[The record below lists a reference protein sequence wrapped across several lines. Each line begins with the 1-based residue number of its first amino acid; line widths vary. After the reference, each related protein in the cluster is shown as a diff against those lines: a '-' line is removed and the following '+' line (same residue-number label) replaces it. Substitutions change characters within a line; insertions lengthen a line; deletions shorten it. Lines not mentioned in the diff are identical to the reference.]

1 MPAIPNQKNGDCMA
15 RKSESVRPLDIIYL
29 VLGAILLAFSMV
41 AFTVPNKIAPG
52 GISGIATILFF
63 VAKFPVGVTILAF
76 NVVLIILQARIIG
89 RGSAW
94 KTLFSI
100 IINSI
105 AIEVM
110 MNVIP
115 VAPMTTNP
123 ILAGLYG
130 GILSGIGVGITFK
143 AGGTSG
149 GMDIVSQILHFKY
162 HIPIGDVTLVS
173 NIIVTAL
180 AGFAFGTELALFG
193 LITVFFTSKVIDAV
207 LEGMSVFRT
216 VMIISKQ
223 SDVIGWAII
232 EELHRGVTSLDGIG
246 MYSGKPVG
254 VLLTAVRR
262 GELPILRR
270 IIYETDPKAF
280 VIVGDARQIIGQGF
294 TKIEDEVRFETTSI
308 DT

>member
-1 MPAIPNQKNGDCMA
+1 MPAIFYPFTGDCMA
-15 RKSESVRPLDIIYL
+15 KTSEAVRPLDIFYL
-29 VLGAILLAFSMV
+29 TLGAILLAFSMV

-63 VAKFPVGVTILAF
+63 VAKMPVGITILAC
-76 NVVLIILQARIIG
+76 NVILIILQAKIIG
-89 RGSAW
+89 QGSAW

-110 MNVIP
+110 MNVFP
-115 VAPMTTNP
+115 VPPMTLNP

-130 GILSGIGVGITFK
+130 GIISGIGIGITFK

-162 HIPIGDVTLVS
+162 RIPIGDVTLVS
-173 NIIVTAL
+173 NVLVTGL
-180 AGFAFGTELALFG
+180 AGFAFGTELALYG

-232 EELHRGVTSLDGIG
+232 EELHRGVTSLEGVG
-246 MYSGKPVG
+246 MYSGKAVG

-262 GELPILRR
+262 GELPVLRR
-270 IIYETDPKAF
+270 IIYEQDPKAF
-280 VIVGDARQIIGQGF
+280 VIVGDARQVIGQGF
-294 TKIEDEVRFETTSI
+294 TRLEDEVRFEKAKI
-308 DT
+308 DA

>member
-1 MPAIPNQKNGDCMA
+1 MA
-15 RKSESVRPLDIIYL
+15 KPSDTVRPLDIFYL
-29 VLGAILLAFSMV
+29 ISGALLLAFSMT
-41 AFTVPNKIAPG
+41 AFTVPNRIAPG

-63 VAKFPVGVTILAF
+63 VVKMPVGFTILIC
-76 NVVLIILQARIIG
+76 NIVLIAMQAKIIG

-100 IINSI
+100 IVNSA

-149 GMDIVSQILHFKY
+149 GMDIVSQILHYKY
-162 HIPIGDVTLVS
+162 RIPIGDVTLVS
-173 NIIVTAL
+173 NIVVTGL
-180 AGFAFGTELALFG
+180 AGFTFGAELALYG

-216 VMIISKQ
+216 VTIISKQ

-232 EELHRGVTSLDGIG
+232 EELHRGVTSLEGIG

-254 VLLTAVRR
+254 VLLTAIRR

-270 IIYETDPKAF
+270 IVYDNDPKAF
-280 VIVGDARQIIGQGF
+280 VIVGDARQVIGHGF
-294 TKIEDEVRFETTSI
+294 TKLEDEVRFQKVADEE
-308 DT
+308 

>member
-1 MPAIPNQKNGDCMA
+1 MA
-15 RKSESVRPLDIIYL
+15 KPSDTVRPLDIFYL
-29 VLGAILLAFSMV
+29 ISGALLLAFSMT
-41 AFTVPNKIAPG
+41 AFTVPNRIAPG

-63 VAKFPVGVTILAF
+63 VVKMPVGFTILIC
-76 NVVLIILQARIIG
+76 NIILIAMQAKIIG

-100 IINSI
+100 IVNSA

-110 MNVIP
+110 MNLMP

-149 GMDIVSQILHFKY
+149 GMDIVSQILHYKY
-162 HIPIGDVTLVS
+162 RIPIGDVTLVS
-173 NIIVTAL
+173 NIVVTGL
-180 AGFAFGTELALFG
+180 AGFTFGAELALYG

-216 VMIISKQ
+216 VTIISKQ

-232 EELHRGVTSLDGIG
+232 EELHRGVTSLEGIG

-254 VLLTAVRR
+254 VLLTAIRR

-270 IIYETDPKAF
+270 IVYDNDPKAF
-280 VIVGDARQIIGQGF
+280 VIVGDARQVIGHGF
-294 TKIEDEVRFETTSI
+294 TKLEDEVRFQKVAEGE
-308 DT
+308 

>member
-1 MPAIPNQKNGDCMA
+1 MA
-15 RKSESVRPLDIIYL
+15 KSSDSVRPLDIFYL
-29 VLGAILLAFSMV
+29 IFGAILLAFSMV

-63 VAKFPVGVTILAF
+63 VARFPVGITILAC
-76 NVVLIILQARIIG
+76 NIILIALQARIIG
-89 RGSAW
+89 KGSAW

-100 IINSI
+100 VINSI

-110 MNVIP
+110 MHVLPIP
-115 VAPMTTNP
+115 PMTTNP
-123 ILAGLYG
+123 ILGGLYG
-130 GILSGIGVGITFK
+130 GILSGIGIGITFK

-162 HIPIGDVTLVS
+162 RIPIGDVTLVA
-173 NIIVTAL
+173 NIVVTAL
-180 AGFAFGTELALFG
+180 AGFAFGAELALFG

-223 SDVIGWAII
+223 SDVLGWAII
-232 EELHRGVTSLDGIG
+232 EELHRGVTSLEGIG

-270 IIYETDPKAF
+270 IIYENDPKAF
-280 VIVGDARQIIGQGF
+280 VIVGDARQVIGHGF
-294 TKIEDEVRFETTSI
+294 TRIEDEVRFEKTQV
-308 DT
+308 DA

>member
-1 MPAIPNQKNGDCMA
+1 MA
-15 RKSESVRPLDIIYL
+15 KPSDTVRPLDIFYL
-29 VLGAILLAFSMV
+29 ISGALLLAFSMA
-41 AFTVPNKIAPG
+41 AFTVPNRIAPG

-63 VAKFPVGVTILAF
+63 VVKMPVGFTILIC
-76 NVVLIILQARIIG
+76 NIVLIAMQAKIIG
-89 RGSAW
+89 RGAAW

-100 IINSI
+100 IVNSA

-110 MNVIP
+110 MNVMP

-149 GMDIVSQILHFKY
+149 GMDIVSQILHYKY
-162 HIPIGDVTLVS
+162 RIPIGDVTLVS
-173 NIIVTAL
+173 NIVVTGL
-180 AGFAFGTELALFG
+180 AGFTFGAELALYG

-216 VMIISKQ
+216 VTIISKQ

-232 EELHRGVTSLDGIG
+232 EELHRGVTSLEGIG

-254 VLLTAVRR
+254 VLLTAIRR

-270 IIYETDPKAF
+270 IVYDNDPKAF
-280 VIVGDARQIIGQGF
+280 VIVGDARQVIGQGF
-294 TKIEDEVRFETTSI
+294 TKLEDEVRFQKVAE
-308 DT
+308 DE

>member
-1 MPAIPNQKNGDCMA
+1 MA
-15 RKSESVRPLDIIYL
+15 KTSDTVRPLDIFYL
-29 VLGAILLAFSMV
+29 ISGALLLAFSMT
-41 AFTVPNKIAPG
+41 AFTVPNRIAPG

-63 VAKFPVGVTILAF
+63 VVKMPVGFTILIC
-76 NVVLIILQARIIG
+76 NIVLIAMQAKIIG

-100 IINSI
+100 IVNSA

-110 MNVIP
+110 MNLMP
-115 VAPMTTNP
+115 VAPLTTNP

-149 GMDIVSQILHFKY
+149 GMDIVSQILHYKY
-162 HIPIGDVTLVS
+162 RIPIGDVTLVS
-173 NIIVTAL
+173 NIVVTGL
-180 AGFAFGTELALFG
+180 AGFTFGAELALYG

-207 LEGMSVFRT
+207 LEGLSVFRT
-216 VMIISKQ
+216 VTIISKQ

-232 EELHRGVTSLDGIG
+232 EELHRGVTSLEGIG

-254 VLLTAVRR
+254 VLLTAIRR

-270 IIYETDPKAF
+270 IVYDNDPKAF
-280 VIVGDARQIIGQGF
+280 VIVGDARQVIGQGF
-294 TKIEDEVRFETTSI
+294 TKLEDEVRFQKVAEEE
-308 DT
+308 

>member
-1 MPAIPNQKNGDCMA
+1 MA
-15 RKSESVRPLDIIYL
+15 KPSDTVRPLDIFYL
-29 VLGAILLAFSMV
+29 ISGALLLAFSMT
-41 AFTVPNKIAPG
+41 AFTVPNRIAPG

-63 VAKFPVGVTILAF
+63 VVKMPVGFTILIC
-76 NVVLIILQARIIG
+76 NIILIAMQAKIIG

-100 IINSI
+100 IVNSA

-110 MNVIP
+110 MNLMP

-149 GMDIVSQILHFKY
+149 GMDIVSQILHYKY
-162 HIPIGDVTLVS
+162 RIPIGDVTLVS
-173 NIIVTAL
+173 NIVVTGL
-180 AGFAFGTELALFG
+180 AGFTFGAELALYG

-216 VMIISKQ
+216 VTIISKQ

-232 EELHRGVTSLDGIG
+232 EELHRGVTSLEGIG

-254 VLLTAVRR
+254 VLLTAIRR

-270 IIYETDPKAF
+270 IVYDNDPKAF
-280 VIVGDARQIIGQGF
+280 VIVGDARQVIGHGF
-294 TKIEDEVRFETTSI
+294 TKLEDEVRFQKVAE
-308 DT
+308 DE

>member
-1 MPAIPNQKNGDCMA
+1 MA
-15 RKSESVRPLDIIYL
+15 KPSDTVRPLDIFYL
-29 VLGAILLAFSMV
+29 ISGALLLAFSMT
-41 AFTVPNKIAPG
+41 AFTVPNRIAPG

-63 VAKFPVGVTILAF
+63 VVKMPVGFTILIC
-76 NVVLIILQARIIG
+76 NIVLIAMQAKIIG

-100 IINSI
+100 IVNSA

-149 GMDIVSQILHFKY
+149 GMDIVSQKLHYKY
-162 HIPIGDVTLVS
+162 RIPIGDVTLVS
-173 NIIVTAL
+173 NIVVTGL
-180 AGFAFGTELALFG
+180 AGFTFGAELALYG

-216 VMIISKQ
+216 VTIISKQ

-232 EELHRGVTSLDGIG
+232 EELHRGVTSLEGIG

-254 VLLTAVRR
+254 VLLTAIRR

-270 IIYETDPKAF
+270 IVYDNDPKAF
-280 VIVGDARQIIGQGF
+280 VIVGDARQVIGHGF
-294 TKIEDEVRFETTSI
+294 TKLEDEVRFQKVADEE
-308 DT
+308 

>member
-1 MPAIPNQKNGDCMA
+1 MA
-15 RKSESVRPLDIIYL
+15 KPSDTVRPLDIFYL
-29 VLGAILLAFSMV
+29 ISGALLLAFSMT
-41 AFTVPNKIAPG
+41 AFTVPNRIAPE

-63 VAKFPVGVTILAF
+63 VVKMPVGFTILIC
-76 NVVLIILQARIIG
+76 NIVLIAMQAKIIG

-100 IINSI
+100 IVNSA

-110 MNVIP
+110 MNVMP

-149 GMDIVSQILHFKY
+149 GMDIVSQILHYKY
-162 HIPIGDVTLVS
+162 RIPIGDVTLVS
-173 NIIVTAL
+173 NIVVTGL
-180 AGFAFGTELALFG
+180 AGFTFGAELALYG

-216 VMIISKQ
+216 VTIISKQ

-232 EELHRGVTSLDGIG
+232 EELHRGVTSLEGIG

-254 VLLTAVRR
+254 VLLTAIRR

-270 IIYETDPKAF
+270 IVYDNDPKAF
-280 VIVGDARQIIGQGF
+280 VIVGDARQVIGQGF
-294 TKIEDEVRFETTSI
+294 TKLEDEVRFQKVAE
-308 DT
+308 DE

>member
-1 MPAIPNQKNGDCMA
+1 MA
-15 RKSESVRPLDIIYL
+15 KPSDTVRPLDIFYL
-29 VLGAILLAFSMV
+29 ISGALLLAFSMT
-41 AFTVPNKIAPG
+41 AFTVPNRIAPG

-63 VAKFPVGVTILAF
+63 VVKMPVGFTILIC
-76 NVVLIILQARIIG
+76 NIVLIAMQAKIIG

-100 IINSI
+100 IVNSA

-149 GMDIVSQILHFKY
+149 GMDIVSQILHYKY
-162 HIPIGDVTLVS
+162 RIPIGDVTLVS
-173 NIIVTAL
+173 NIIVTGL
-180 AGFAFGTELALFG
+180 AGFTFGAELALYG

-216 VMIISKQ
+216 VTIISKQ

-232 EELHRGVTSLDGIG
+232 EELHRGVTSLEGIG

-254 VLLTAVRR
+254 VLLTAIRR

-270 IIYETDPKAF
+270 IVYDNDPKAF
-280 VIVGDARQIIGQGF
+280 VIVGDARQVIGHGF
-294 TKIEDEVRFETTSI
+294 TKLEDEVRFQKVAEEE
-308 DT
+308 

>member
-1 MPAIPNQKNGDCMA
+1 MA
-15 RKSESVRPLDIIYL
+15 KPSDTVRPLDIFYL
-29 VLGAILLAFSMV
+29 ISGALLLAFSMT
-41 AFTVPNKIAPG
+41 AFTVPNRIAPG

-63 VAKFPVGVTILAF
+63 VVKMPVGFTILIC
-76 NVVLIILQARIIG
+76 NIVLIAMQAKIIG

-100 IINSI
+100 IVNSA

-110 MNVIP
+110 MNVMP

-149 GMDIVSQILHFKY
+149 GMDIVSQILHYKY
-162 HIPIGDVTLVS
+162 RIPIGDVTLVS
-173 NIIVTAL
+173 NIVVTGL
-180 AGFAFGTELALFG
+180 AGFTFGAELALYG

-216 VMIISKQ
+216 VTIISKQ

-232 EELHRGVTSLDGIG
+232 EELHRGVTSLEGIG

-254 VLLTAVRR
+254 VLLTAIRR

-270 IIYETDPKAF
+270 IVYDNDPKAF
-280 VIVGDARQIIGQGF
+280 VIVGDARQ
-294 TKIEDEVRFETTSI
+294 V
-308 DT
+308 

>member
-1 MPAIPNQKNGDCMA
+1 MA
-15 RKSESVRPLDIIYL
+15 KPSDTVRPLDIFYL
-29 VLGAILLAFSMV
+29 ISGALLLAFSMT
-41 AFTVPNKIAPG
+41 AFTVPNRIAPG

-63 VAKFPVGVTILAF
+63 VVKMPVGFTILIC
-76 NVVLIILQARIIG
+76 NIILIAMQAKIIG

-100 IINSI
+100 IVNSA

-110 MNVIP
+110 MNVMP

-149 GMDIVSQILHFKY
+149 GMDIVSQILHYKY
-162 HIPIGDVTLVS
+162 RIPIGDVTLVS
-173 NIIVTAL
+173 NIVVTGL
-180 AGFAFGTELALFG
+180 AGFTFGAELALYG

-216 VMIISKQ
+216 VTIISKQ

-232 EELHRGVTSLDGIG
+232 EELHRGVTSLEGIG

-254 VLLTAVRR
+254 VLLTAIRR

-270 IIYETDPKAF
+270 IVYDNDPKAF
-280 VIVGDARQIIGQGF
+280 VIVGDARQVIGHGF
-294 TKIEDEVRFETTSI
+294 TKLEDEVRFQKVADEE
-308 DT
+308 

>member
-1 MPAIPNQKNGDCMA
+1 MA
-15 RKSESVRPLDIIYL
+15 KPSDTVRPLDIFYL
-29 VLGAILLAFSMV
+29 ISGALLLAFSMT
-41 AFTVPNKIAPG
+41 AFTVPNRIAPG

-63 VAKFPVGVTILAF
+63 VVKMPVGFTILIC
-76 NVVLIILQARIIG
+76 NIILIAMQAKIIG

-100 IINSI
+100 IVNSA

-110 MNVIP
+110 MNMMP

-149 GMDIVSQILHFKY
+149 GMDIVSQILHYKY
-162 HIPIGDVTLVS
+162 RIPIGDVTLVS
-173 NIIVTAL
+173 NIVVTGL
-180 AGFAFGTELALFG
+180 AGFTFGAELALYG

-216 VMIISKQ
+216 VTIISKQ

-232 EELHRGVTSLDGIG
+232 EELHRGVTSLEGIG

-254 VLLTAVRR
+254 VLLTAIRR

-270 IIYETDPKAF
+270 IVYDNDPKAF
-280 VIVGDARQIIGQGF
+280 VIVGDARQVIGHGF
-294 TKIEDEVRFETTSI
+294 TKLEDEVRFQKVADEE
-308 DT
+308 

>member
-1 MPAIPNQKNGDCMA
+1 MA
-15 RKSESVRPLDIIYL
+15 KPSDTVRPLDIFYL
-29 VLGAILLAFSMV
+29 ISGALLLAFSMT
-41 AFTVPNKIAPG
+41 AFTVPNRIAPG

-63 VAKFPVGVTILAF
+63 VVKMPVGFTILIC
-76 NVVLIILQARIIG
+76 NIVLIAMQAKIIG

-100 IINSI
+100 IVNSA

-110 MNVIP
+110 MNVMP

-123 ILAGLYG
+123 LLAGLYG

-149 GMDIVSQILHFKY
+149 GMDIVSQILHYKY
-162 HIPIGDVTLVS
+162 RIPIGDVTLES
-173 NIIVTAL
+173 NIVVTGL
-180 AGFAFGTELALFG
+180 AGFTFGAELALYG

-216 VMIISKQ
+216 VTIISKQ

-232 EELHRGVTSLDGIG
+232 EELHRGVTSLEGIG

-254 VLLTAVRR
+254 VLLTAIRR

-270 IIYETDPKAF
+270 IVYDNDPKAF
-280 VIVGDARQIIGQGF
+280 VIVGDARQVIGQGF
-294 TKIEDEVRFETTSI
+294 TKLEDEVRFQKVAE
-308 DT
+308 DE

>member
-1 MPAIPNQKNGDCMA
+1 MA
-15 RKSESVRPLDIIYL
+15 KPSDTVRPLDIFYL
-29 VLGAILLAFSMV
+29 ISGALLLAFSMT
-41 AFTVPNKIAPG
+41 AFTVPNRIAPG

-63 VAKFPVGVTILAF
+63 VVKMPVGFTILIC
-76 NVVLIILQARIIG
+76 NIVLIAMQAKIIG

-100 IINSI
+100 IVNSA

-149 GMDIVSQILHFKY
+149 GMDIVSQILHYKY
-162 HIPIGDVTLVS
+162 RIPIGDVTLVS
-173 NIIVTAL
+173 NIVVTGL
-180 AGFAFGTELALFG
+180 AGFTFGAELALYG

-216 VMIISKQ
+216 VTIISKQ

-232 EELHRGVTSLDGIG
+232 EELHRGVTSLEGIG

-254 VLLTAVRR
+254 VLLTAIRR

-270 IIYETDPKAF
+270 IVYDNDPKAF
-280 VIVGDARQIIGQGF
+280 VIVGDARQVIGQGF
-294 TKIEDEVRFETTSI
+294 TKLEDEVRFQKVAE
-308 DT
+308 DE

>member
-1 MPAIPNQKNGDCMA
+1 MA
-15 RKSESVRPLDIIYL
+15 KPSDTVRPLDIFYL
-29 VLGAILLAFSMV
+29 ISGALLLAFSMT
-41 AFTVPNKIAPG
+41 AFTVPNRIAPG

-63 VAKFPVGVTILAF
+63 VVKMPVGFTILIC
-76 NVVLIILQARIIG
+76 NIVLIAMQAKIIG

-100 IINSI
+100 IVNSA

-110 MNVIP
+110 MNIIP

-149 GMDIVSQILHFKY
+149 GMDIVSQILHYKY
-162 HIPIGDVTLVS
+162 RIPIGDVTLVS
-173 NIIVTAL
+173 NIVVTGL
-180 AGFAFGTELALFG
+180 AGFTFGAELALYG

-216 VMIISKQ
+216 VTIISKQ

-232 EELHRGVTSLDGIG
+232 EELHRGVTSLEGIG

-254 VLLTAVRR
+254 VLLTAIRR

-270 IIYETDPKAF
+270 IVYDNDPKAF
-280 VIVGDARQIIGQGF
+280 VIVGDARQVIGHGF
-294 TKIEDEVRFETTSI
+294 TKLEDEVRFQKVADEE
-308 DT
+308 

>member
-1 MPAIPNQKNGDCMA
+1 MA
-15 RKSESVRPLDIIYL
+15 KTSDTVRPLDIFYL
-29 VLGAILLAFSMV
+29 ISGALLLAFSMT
-41 AFTVPNKIAPG
+41 AFTVPNRIAPG

-63 VAKFPVGVTILAF
+63 VVKMPVGFTILIC
-76 NVVLIILQARIIG
+76 NIVLIAMQAKIIG

-100 IINSI
+100 IVNSA

-110 MNVIP
+110 MNLMP
-115 VAPMTTNP
+115 VAPLTTNP

-149 GMDIVSQILHFKY
+149 GMDIVSQILHYKY
-162 HIPIGDVTLVS
+162 RIPIGDVTLVS
-173 NIIVTAL
+173 NIVVTGL
-180 AGFAFGTELALFG
+180 AGFTFGAELALYG

-216 VMIISKQ
+216 VTIISKQ

-232 EELHRGVTSLDGIG
+232 EELHRGVTSLEGIG

-254 VLLTAVRR
+254 VLLTAIRR

-270 IIYETDPKAF
+270 IVYDNDPKAF
-280 VIVGDARQIIGQGF
+280 VIVGDARQVIGQGF
-294 TKIEDEVRFETTSI
+294 TKLEDEVRFQKVAEEE
-308 DT
+308 

>member
-1 MPAIPNQKNGDCMA
+1 MA
-15 RKSESVRPLDIIYL
+15 KPSDTVRPLDIFYL
-29 VLGAILLAFSMV
+29 ISGALLLAFSMT
-41 AFTVPNKIAPG
+41 AFTVPNRIAPG

-63 VAKFPVGVTILAF
+63 VVKMPVGFTILIC
-76 NVVLIILQARIIG
+76 NIILIAMQAKIIG

-100 IINSI
+100 IVNSA

-110 MNVIP
+110 MNIMP

-149 GMDIVSQILHFKY
+149 GMDIVSQILHYKY
-162 HIPIGDVTLVS
+162 RIPIGDVTLVS
-173 NIIVTAL
+173 NIVVTGL
-180 AGFAFGTELALFG
+180 AGFTFGAELALYG

-232 EELHRGVTSLDGIG
+232 EELHRGVTSLEGIG

-254 VLLTAVRR
+254 VLLTAIRR

-270 IIYETDPKAF
+270 IVYENDPKAF
-280 VIVGDARQIIGQGF
+280 VIVGDARQVIGHGF
-294 TKIEDEVRFETTSI
+294 TKLEDEVRFQKVAEEA
-308 DT
+308 

>member
-1 MPAIPNQKNGDCMA
+1 MA

-294 TKIEDEVRFETTSI
+294 TKIEDEVRFEKTSI

>member
-1 MPAIPNQKNGDCMA
+1 MA
-15 RKSESVRPLDIIYL
+15 KPSDTVRPLDIFYL
-29 VLGAILLAFSMV
+29 ISGALLLAFSMT
-41 AFTVPNKIAPG
+41 AFTVPNRIAPG

-63 VAKFPVGVTILAF
+63 VVKMPVGFTILIC
-76 NVVLIILQARIIG
+76 NIVLIAMQAKIIG
-89 RGSAW
+89 RGAAW

-100 IINSI
+100 IVNSA

-110 MNVIP
+110 MNVMP

-149 GMDIVSQILHFKY
+149 GMDIVSQILHYKY
-162 HIPIGDVTLVS
+162 RIPIGDVTLVS
-173 NIIVTAL
+173 NIVVTGL
-180 AGFAFGTELALFG
+180 AGFTFGAELALYG

-216 VMIISKQ
+216 VTIISKQ

-232 EELHRGVTSLDGIG
+232 EELHRGVTSLEGIG

-254 VLLTAVRR
+254 VLLTAIRR

-270 IIYETDPKAF
+270 IVYDNDPKAF
-280 VIVGDARQIIGQGF
+280 VIVGDARQVIGQGF
-294 TKIEDEVRFETTSI
+294 TKLEDEVRFQKVAE
-308 DT
+308 DE

>member
-1 MPAIPNQKNGDCMA
+1 MA
-15 RKSESVRPLDIIYL
+15 NPSDTVRPLDIFYL
-29 VLGAILLAFSMV
+29 ISGALLLAFSMT
-41 AFTVPNKIAPG
+41 AFTVPNRIAPG

-63 VAKFPVGVTILAF
+63 VVKMPVGFTILIC
-76 NVVLIILQARIIG
+76 NIVLIAMQAKIIG

-100 IINSI
+100 IVNSA

-149 GMDIVSQILHFKY
+149 GMDIVSQILHYKY
-162 HIPIGDVTLVS
+162 RIPIGDVTLVS
-173 NIIVTAL
+173 NIVVTGL
-180 AGFAFGTELALFG
+180 AGFTFGAELALYG

-216 VMIISKQ
+216 VTIISKQ

-232 EELHRGVTSLDGIG
+232 EELHRGVTSLEGIG

-254 VLLTAVRR
+254 VLLAAIRR

-270 IIYETDPKAF
+270 IVYDNDPKAF
-280 VIVGDARQIIGQGF
+280 VIVGDARQVIGQGF
-294 TKIEDEVRFETTSI
+294 TKLEDEVRFQKVAE
-308 DT
+308 DE

>member
-1 MPAIPNQKNGDCMA
+1 MA
-15 RKSESVRPLDIIYL
+15 KPSDTVRPLDIFYL
-29 VLGAILLAFSMV
+29 ISGALLLAFSMT
-41 AFTVPNKIAPG
+41 AFTVPNRIAPG

-63 VAKFPVGVTILAF
+63 VVKMPVGFTILIC
-76 NVVLIILQARIIG
+76 NIVLIAMQAKIIG

-100 IINSI
+100 IVNSA

-149 GMDIVSQILHFKY
+149 GMDIVSQILHYKY
-162 HIPIGDVTLVS
+162 RIPIGDVTLVS
-173 NIIVTAL
+173 NIVVTGL
-180 AGFAFGTELALFG
+180 AGFTFGAELALYG

-216 VMIISKQ
+216 VTIISKQ

-232 EELHRGVTSLDGIG
+232 EELHRGVTSLEGIG

-254 VLLTAVRR
+254 VLLTAIRR

-270 IIYETDPKAF
+270 IVYDNDPKAF
-280 VIVGDARQIIGQGF
+280 VIVGDARQVIGHGF
-294 TKIEDEVRFETTSI
+294 TKLEDEVRFQKVAE
-308 DT
+308 DE